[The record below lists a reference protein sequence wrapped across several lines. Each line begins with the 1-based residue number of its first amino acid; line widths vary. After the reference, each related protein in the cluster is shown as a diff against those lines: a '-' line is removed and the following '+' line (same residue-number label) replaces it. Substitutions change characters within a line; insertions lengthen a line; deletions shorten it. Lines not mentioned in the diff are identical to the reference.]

1 MRRFLSL
8 EDPNASLYLIAGL
21 IALLIVVG
29 LTLLVKDQ
37 DNLSEADYKWASRTS
52 NCLVEEGYAQ
62 TAPSLAIFKELVKQR
77 EAEGRGSFPEDCG
90 FKKK

>member
-1 MRRFLSL
+1 VRRFLNL

-29 LTLLVKDQ
+29 LTLLVRDQ

>member
-8 EDPNASLYLIAGL
+8 DDPNASLYLIAGI

-29 LTLLVKDQ
+29 LTLLVRDQ